1 MDELVAL
8 LEDIIKLIPL
18 DRVPEDL
25 RKVIQDSMTARAGG
39 AVKRLVEHV
48 ETIARPYTAPLAG
61 APVDEDIPA
70 APSHWTKDAAS
81 DISVAPPPSGA
92 APADDPSID
101 AKLAALAPAP
111 AELPSTT
118 IAEQL
123 AFAQA
128 QQQAPAA
135 ESPGDGGAPANS

>member
-8 LEDIIKLIPL
+8 LQDIVKLIPL
-18 DRVPEDL
+18 DKVPEDL
-25 RKVIQDSMTARAGG
+25 RKVIQDSMTAHAEG

-48 ETIARPYTAPLAG
+48 ETIARPYAAPVAG
-61 APVDEDIPA
+61 APVDEDIPP
-70 APSHWTKDAAS
+70 APAHWTKDAAKE
-81 DISVAPPPSGA
+81 IAVAPPSEGP
-92 APADDPSID
+92 APADDPTID

-111 AELPSTT
+111 ATLPSTT
-118 IAEQL
+118 RAEQL
-123 AFAQA
+123 AYAQA